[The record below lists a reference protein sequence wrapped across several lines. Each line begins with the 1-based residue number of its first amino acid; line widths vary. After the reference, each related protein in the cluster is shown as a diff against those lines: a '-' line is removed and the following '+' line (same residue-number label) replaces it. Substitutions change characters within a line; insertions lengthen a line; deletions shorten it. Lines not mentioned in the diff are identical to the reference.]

1 MAKRRY
7 YRTTALLGAQPM
19 GRARRRGG
27 LPSLRLSW
35 RMALPLVLLVAGLFW
50 LWLDARWYVTAARVE
65 VEGASPQR
73 AAAIVQRSG
82 LQGRHGLWVDEQAV
96 EAAVASMPAIR
107 AVEVE
112 RHLYPAGCRI
122 VVEER
127 EPSFAWVGPDGRR
140 RWVAD
145 DGVLFSAA
153 DDRALPEVVGPL
165 PDAERLPPPVVASVR
180 ALFAQEPHMTTL
192 VYNPRYGLVW
202 RDGAGEDVVF
212 GLGNAGAMVQ
222 RWRVYRSLT
231 EHLQQRGLFP
241 LVIDVRFPEAP
252 AYSLDRRL
260 W

>member
-19 GRARRRGG
+19 GRARRRR
-27 LPSLRLSW
+27 LLSSMRLSW
-35 RMALPLVLLVAGLFW
+35 RTVLPVVLLVAGLGW
-50 LWLDARWYVTAARVE
+50 LWLDARWYVASSRVE

-73 AAAIVQRSG
+73 VAAIVQRSG
-82 LQGRHGLWVDEQAV
+82 LPGLHGLWVDERAV

-122 VVEER
+122 IVEER

-140 RWVAD
+140 RWVSD
-145 DGVLFSAA
+145 DGVLFSPA
-153 DDRALPEVVGPL
+153 DDRSLPEVVGPL

-180 ALFAQEPHMTTL
+180 ALLAQGVHITAL

-202 RDGAGEDVVF
+202 RDEAGEDVVF
-212 GLGNAGAMVQ
+212 GLGEAEAMAQ
-222 RWRVYRSLT
+222 RWRLYRLLA

-252 AYSLDRRL
+252 TYSLDRRL